1 MKKTIVMTIV
11 FVMVLLSF
19 ANIVS
24 AKTTDVTISGGKKVT
39 TGEAVTVTVTT
50 GEKVEGAHFI
60 VKYDKNFLEFDS
72 EKCSALGANDDG
84 NGTVELEFVGTAKST
99 FEVPF
104 KVVGKEGSGKVTAEP
119 TMFTTGDKAEDQ
131 LEVSAISGTATFEI
145 EENKIEPSN
154 NTVVPKNDVKDPV
167 SNNTVSAPAP
177 TSNETAPAKYPKTGF
192 NFAPIAIS
200 GLVLGFVALAVKYR
214 KISK

>member
-19 ANIVS
+19 ANIAS
-24 AKTTDVTISGGKKVT
+24 AKTTSVTLSGGKKVK
-39 TGEAVTVTVTT
+39 TGDSVKVTVTT

-60 VKYDKNFLEFDS
+60 VKYDKNFLKFDS
-72 EKCSALGANDDG
+72 DKCSALGANDDE

-104 KVVGKEGSGKVTAEP
+104 TVVGTEGSGSVTAEP
-119 TMFTTGDKAEDQ
+119 TLFTKGDKAEDQ
-131 LEVSAISGTATFEI
+131 LEVTAISGKATFEI
-145 EENKIEPSN
+145 EKPAITD
-154 NTVVPKNDVKDPV
+154 NTD
-167 SNNTVSAPAP
+167 NTPAP
-177 TSNETAPAKYPKTGF
+177 EVESPAKNETVKAPTNYPKTGF
-192 NFAPIAIS
+192 DFAPIAIS

>member
-24 AKTTDVTISGGKKVT
+24 AKTTDVTLSGGKKVT
-39 TGEAVTVTVTT
+39 TGDKVKVTVTT

-60 VKYDKNFLEFDS
+60 VKYDKNFLKFDEDS
-72 EKCSALGANDDG
+72 CTAQGKNDDG
-84 NGTVELEFVGTAKST
+84 NGTVELEYVVTANS

-104 KVVGKEGSGKVTAEP
+104 TVVGTEGSGSVTAEP
-119 TMFTTGDKAEDQ
+119 TLFTKGDKAEDQ
-131 LEVSAISGTATFEI
+131 LEVTAISGKATFEI
-145 EENKIEPSN
+145 EKPAITD
-154 NTVVPKNDVKDPV
+154 NTD
-167 SNNTVSAPAP
+167 NTPAP
-177 TSNETAPAKYPKTGF
+177 EVESPAKNETVKAPTNYPKTGF
-192 NFAPIAIS
+192 DFAPIAIS

>member
-24 AKTTDVTISGGKKVT
+24 AETASVTLSGGKSVT
-39 TGEAVTVTVTT
+39 TGESVTVTVTT

-60 VKYDKNFLEFDS
+60 VKYDKNFLKFDS
-72 EKCSALGANDDG
+72 DKCSALGANDDG

-104 KVVGKEGSGKVTAEP
+104 TVVGTEGSGSVTAEP
-119 TMFTTGDKAEDQ
+119 TLFTKGDTAEDQ
-131 LEVSAISGTATFEI
+131 LEVTAISGTATF
-145 EENKIEPSN
+145 KIEVPDLTDET
-154 NTVVPKNDVKDPV
+154 NT
-167 SNNTVSAPAP
+167 TPAP
-177 TSNETAPAKYPKTGF
+177 ETQSPAPETQAPAPAKYPKTGF
-192 NFAPIAIS
+192 DFAPIAIS

>member
-19 ANIVS
+19 ANIVNAETAS
-24 AKTTDVTISGGKKVT
+24 VTLSGGKKVT
-39 TGEAVTVTVTT
+39 TGDSVTVTVTT

-60 VKYDKNFLEFDS
+60 VKYDKNFLKFDS
-72 EKCSALGANDDG
+72 DKCSALGANDDE

-104 KVVGKEGSGKVTAEP
+104 TVVGTEGSGSVTAEP
-119 TMFTTGDKAEDQ
+119 TLFTKGDKAEDQ
-131 LEVSAISGTATFEI
+131 LEVTAISGKATFEI
-145 EENKIEPSN
+145 ETPVITD
-154 NTVVPKNDVKDPV
+154 NTD
-167 SNNTVSAPAP
+167 NTPAP
-177 TSNETAPAKYPKTGF
+177 EVESPAKNETVKAPTNYPKTGF
-192 NFAPIAIS
+192 DFAPIAIS